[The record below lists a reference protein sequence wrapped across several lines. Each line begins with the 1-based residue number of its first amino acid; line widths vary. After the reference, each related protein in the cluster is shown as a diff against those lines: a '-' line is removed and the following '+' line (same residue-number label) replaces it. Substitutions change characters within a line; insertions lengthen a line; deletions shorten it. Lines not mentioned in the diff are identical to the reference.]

1 MGRGRKSVLGGGE
14 RSMVSLYNKVWFGT
28 EVWDEYGHDI
38 LEGHRVLRN
47 VCCFIEGQK
56 VWDGRNIL

>member
-1 MGRGRKSVLGGGE
+1 MEGVPGQGQRIT
-14 RSMVSLYNKVWFGT
+14 VSLYNEVWFGT

-38 LEGHRVLRN
+38 LEGHRVLKS

-56 VWDGRNIL
+56 MWDGRNIL